1 MRQDGHQRRWAT
13 SPVCKGVHQNH
24 RRGYYS
30 TSASVV
36 EEGAE
41 AASKST
47 FLFSETARKSMMA
60 CIRLLDQMPRSIEM
74 ELNQI
79 GQCMISGNPG
89 LREHAPMSA
98 VRSNSENIYSLRVL
112 PPVCRVSDTGPLM
125 IYPPVLMA
133 GVRKP
138 SGKEPAGG
146 GVGGLLSMGIC
157 RGSVLGRGCTGRRNG
172 RRTDDRGRDFVA
184 APAVG
189 GVFLA

>member
-1 MRQDGHQRRWAT
+1 MPARRMAR
-13 SPVCKGVHQNH
+13 SVQGFGYRPVDDL
-24 RRGYYS
+24 
-30 TSASVV
+30 SASAD
-36 EEGAE
+36 GRCP
-41 AASKST
+41 
-47 FLFSETARKSMMA
+47 L
-60 CIRLLDQMPRSIEM
+60 
-74 ELNQI
+74 
-79 GQCMISGNPG
+79 
-89 LREHAPMSA
+89 
-98 VRSNSENIYSLRVL
+98 
-112 PPVCRVSDTGPLM
+112 CRVSDTGPLM

>member
-1 MRQDGHQRRWAT
+1 
-13 SPVCKGVHQNH
+13 
-24 RRGYYS
+24 
-30 TSASVV
+30 
-36 EEGAE
+36 
-41 AASKST
+41 
-47 FLFSETARKSMMA
+47 MA
-60 CIRLLDQMPRSIEM
+60 P
-74 ELNQI
+74 I
-79 GQCMISGNPG
+79 GDRPDTPAIDECGG
-89 LREHAPMSA
+89 L
-98 VRSNSENIYSLRVL
+98 
-112 PPVCRVSDTGPLM
+112 CRVSDTGPLM

-157 RGSVLGRGCTGRRNG
+157 QGSVLGRGCTGRRNG

>member
-1 MRQDGHQRRWAT
+1 MYDKPVLAT
-13 SPVCKGVHQNH
+13 
-24 RRGYYS
+24 
-30 TSASVV
+30 AI
-36 EEGAE
+36 E
-41 AASKST
+41 
-47 FLFSETARKSMMA
+47 
-60 CIRLLDQMPRSIEM
+60 RLYL
-74 ELNQI
+74 
-79 GQCMISGNPG
+79 
-89 LREHAPMSA
+89 
-98 VRSNSENIYSLRVL
+98 
-112 PPVCRVSDTGPLM
+112 CRVSDTGPLM

>member
-1 MRQDGHQRRWAT
+1 LASWVSAIH
-13 SPVCKGVHQNH
+13 
-24 RRGYYS
+24 S
-30 TSASVV
+30 TADP
-36 EEGAE
+36 
-41 AASKST
+41 
-47 FLFSETARKSMMA
+47 
-60 CIRLLDQMPRSIEM
+60 RLSGKTGRS
-74 ELNQI
+74 L
-79 GQCMISGNPG
+79 
-89 LREHAPMSA
+89 
-98 VRSNSENIYSLRVL
+98 
-112 PPVCRVSDTGPLM
+112 CRVSDIGPLM
-125 IYPPVLMA
+125 IYPLVLMA

>member
-1 MRQDGHQRRWAT
+1 MVVALSVLAMGEEALRDHQMEIVLGARHCDIEEAPLLLDLFR
-13 SPVCKGVHQNH
+13 
-24 RRGYYS
+24 
-30 TSASVV
+30 SAS
-36 EEGAE
+36 AE
-41 AASKST
+41 VRWNASIDDIEHEDRLP
-47 FLFSETARKSMMA
+47 FL
-60 CIRLLDQMPRSIEM
+60 
-74 ELNQI
+74 
-79 GQCMISGNPG
+79 
-89 LREHAPMSA
+89 
-98 VRSNSENIYSLRVL
+98 
-112 PPVCRVSDTGPLM
+112 CRVSDTGPLM

-133 GVRKP
+133 GIRKP

>member
-1 MRQDGHQRRWAT
+1 MRAAVTDRSLSRWPYRR
-13 SPVCKGVHQNH
+13 P
-24 RRGYYS
+24 
-30 TSASVV
+30 
-36 EEGAE
+36 
-41 AASKST
+41 
-47 FLFSETARKSMMA
+47 FP
-60 CIRLLDQMPRSIEM
+60 D
-74 ELNQI
+74 
-79 GQCMISGNPG
+79 
-89 LREHAPMSA
+89 
-98 VRSNSENIYSLRVL
+98 
-112 PPVCRVSDTGPLM
+112 VCRVSDTGPLM